1 MGSAALSWAESEAWL
16 PTDEPSGSF
25 VWPTLP
31 PLSRVRAIEDIRSA
45 HVPDIRVGL
54 AGPVS
59 LHDTA
64 PGCPLGAIAE
74 EALAIR
80 ELNAPRPSRW
90 PFAVSLVLHAGIG
103 LGGALLLPAQAPKQ
117 FAEAGGQPMAVDV
130 LVVGAEEADA
140 LLEGAKPQPP
150 LPMPVSATVPEPDP
164 PVNFEQTPMTTPHEP
179 VLALPMPDLPTAPIF
194 PFPNKATLPETMP
207 VESQPS
213 ARPEVSNPPVTPKMA
228 TPGQK
233 PENRT
238 QATPAAKRLPIAS
251 QRTQP
256 VARGENG
263 EGEASRSSIA
273 QRRGGS
279 GGAATTAGS
288 AAMTSYRSRL
298 VAHLTRHK
306 SYPEQAQERG
316 IAGRN
321 AVTLT
326 LSREGRVLSAG
337 LSSAS
342 GHSLLDSATLAA
354 VRRAQPFPAIPEGG
368 PPTLTVTISLNYQ
381 LQ

>member
-16 PTDEPSGSF
+16 PTDEPCGSF

-31 PLSRVRAIEDIRSA
+31 PLSCVRSIEDIRSA
-45 HVPDIRVGL
+45 HAPDIRVRL

-59 LHDTA
+59 LNDIAQEA
-64 PGCPLGAIAE
+64 PAVRGPSAPQPL
-74 EALAIR
+74 
-80 ELNAPRPSRW
+80 RW
-90 PFAVSLVLHAGIG
+90 PFVVSLVLHAGIG
-103 LGGALLLPAQAPKQ
+103 MGGALMLPAQAPKQ
-117 FAEAGGQPMAVDV
+117 FAEAGGQPVAVDV

-150 LPMPVSATVPEPDP
+150 LPMPVSATVPELESGP
-164 PVNFEQTPMTTPHEP
+164 PVNVEPTPMTTPSEP
-179 VLALPMPDLPTAPIF
+179 VLALPMPDLPSAPIF
-194 PFPNKATLPETMP
+194 PLPNKATLPETMP
-207 VESQPS
+207 VEPQPS
-213 ARPEVSNPPVTPKMA
+213 AQPEASNSPVAPKLA
-228 TPGQK
+228 TPRHKSG
-233 PENRT
+233 NRT
-238 QATPAAKRLPIAS
+238 QATPTAKRQPIGS

-256 VARGENG
+256 DARGENR

-316 IAGRN
+316 IGGRN

-337 LSSAS
+337 LTSAS
-342 GHSLLDSATLAA
+342 GHALLDSATLAA
-354 VRRAQPFPAIPEGG
+354 VRRAQPFPAIPDGG
-368 PPTLTVTISLNYQ
+368 PPTLTVTIGLHYQ
-381 LQ
+381 IQ